1 MEKKKPFAQRME
13 AFFAGKGFYIV
24 LALCVTVIG
33 LSAWSMLSV
42 DKKADPGDLSL
53 PVSNMDDTAV
63 GAVGPVRPSAAPAV
77 TQPPKATEAPSP
89 APAPE
94 TTQPEPTAAPT
105 VTIPEDP
112 VPAEVQSYY
121 VWPVTGEVERPYSVT
136 ALLYD
141 TTMQDWRTHNGVD
154 LAAELG
160 SSVRAVADGKVTEI
174 RDDDRYGTTVVI
186 QHPNG
191 LVSVYANLAAL
202 PTVSEGQQVSVGQ
215 IIGAVG
221 DTALCEAGEVC
232 HLHFAMTLDGA
243 SVDPV
248 EYLP

>member
-1 MEKKKPFAQRME
+1 MKEKKPFAQRME

-42 DKKADPGDLSL
+42 DKDAGPGDISL
-53 PVSNMDDTAV
+53 PVSNMDNNSV
-63 GAVGPVRPSAAPAV
+63 GATSPAKPTTTPNAAKPPVT
-77 TQPPKATEAPSP
+77 TQAPSS
-89 APAPE
+89 APE
-94 TTQPEPTAAPT
+94 TTEPEATAAPT
-105 VTIPEDP
+105 VSIPEDP
-112 VPAEVQSYY
+112 VPVETQSYY

-141 TTMQDWRTHNGVD
+141 PTMRDWRTHNGLD

-160 SSVRAVADGKVTEI
+160 SSVRAIANGTVTEI
-174 RDDDRYGTTVVI
+174 REDDRYGTTVVLS
-186 QHPNG
+186 HGNG
-191 LVSVYANLAAL
+191 LVSIYANLAEL
-202 PTVSEGQQVSVGQ
+202 PTVSEGETVSVGE

-221 DTALCEAGEVC
+221 DTALCEAGEAC

-243 SVDPV
+243 SVDPGDF
-248 EYLP
+248 LP

>member
-33 LSAWSMLSV
+33 LSVWSMLSV
-42 DKKADPGDLSL
+42 DKVSGPGEVSL
-53 PVSNMDDTAV
+53 PVSNMEDKTIGATA
-63 GAVGPVRPSAAPAV
+63 PVRPTAAPTV
-77 TQPPKATEAPSP
+77 TGTPKATEPPS
-89 APAPE
+89 PAPE
-94 TTQPEPTAAPT
+94 TTPPASTAAPT

-121 VWPVTGEVERPYSVT
+121 IWPVTGEVERPYSVT

-141 TTMQDWRTHNGVD
+141 PTMQDWRTHNGID

-160 SSVRAVADGKVTEI
+160 SSVRAVSNGKVTEI
-174 RDDDRYGTTVVI
+174 RDDDRYGTTVVLR
-186 QHPNG
+186 HPDG

-215 IIGAVG
+215 IIGSVG
-221 DTALCEAGEVC
+221 DTALCEAGEAC
-232 HLHFAMTLDGA
+232 HLHFAMTLDGV
-243 SVDPV
+243 SVDPG

>member
-33 LSAWSMLSV
+33 LSAWSMLSG
-42 DKKADPGDLSL
+42 DKGSDPGANSL
-53 PVSNMDDTAV
+53 PVSKVEDKVV
-63 GAVGPVRPSAAPAV
+63 GDKTTPRPAATPAATKPPV
-77 TQPPKATEAPSP
+77 TESP
-89 APAPE
+89 APTQTPA
-94 TTQPEPTAAPT
+94 QPEASDAPT

-112 VPAEVQSYY
+112 LPVAVETYY

-141 TTMQDWRTHNGVD
+141 PTMQDWRTHNGID
-154 LAAELG
+154 LAADLG
-160 SSVRAVADGKVTEI
+160 SQVRAVSDGRVTAVRE
-174 RDDDRYGTTVVI
+174 DDRYGTMVVV
-186 QHPNG
+186 QHPGG
-191 LVSVYANLAAL
+191 LESIYANLAAA
-202 PTVSEGQQVSVGQ
+202 PTVSEGEQVSVGQ

-221 DTALCEAGEVC
+221 DTALCEAGEAC

-243 SVDPV
+243 SVDPA

>member
-1 MEKKKPFAQRME
+1 MKEKKKPFAQRME

-42 DKKADPGDLSL
+42 DKTADPGEAAL
-53 PVSNMDDTAV
+53 PVGNMGDVTV
-63 GAVGPVRPSAAPAV
+63 GAVGSVRPTAAPTV
-77 TQPPKATEAPSP
+77 TQPPKATEVPSP
-89 APAPE
+89 APE
-94 TTQPEPTAAPT
+94 TAQPEPTAAPT

-112 VPAEVQSYY
+112 VPSEVQSYY

-141 TTMQDWRTHNGVD
+141 VTMQDWRTHNGVD

-160 SSVRAVADGKVTEI
+160 SSVRAVASGRVTEI

-186 QHPNG
+186 THPDG
-191 LVSVYANLAAL
+191 LVSVYANLAEL

-215 IIGAVG
+215 IIGSVG
-221 DTALCEAGEVC
+221 DTALCEAGEAC
-232 HLHFAMTLDGA
+232 HLHFAMTLDGV
-243 SVDPV
+243 SVDPG

>member
-1 MEKKKPFAQRME
+1 MEKKKPFTQRME

-42 DKKADPGDLSL
+42 DKSTDLGDVSL
-53 PVSNMDDTAV
+53 PVSNVEDKVV
-63 GAVGPVRPSAAPAV
+63 GANSPVRPTAAPTATGAPV
-77 TQPPKATEAPSP
+77 ATQAPSP
-89 APAPE
+89 APE
-94 TTQPEPTAAPT
+94 TAQPTPSEAPT
-105 VTIPEDP
+105 VAIPEDP
-112 VPAEVQSYY
+112 IPAEVQSYY

-141 TTMQDWRTHNGVD
+141 ITMQDWRTHNGIDV
-154 LAAELG
+154 AAELG
-160 SSVRAVADGKVTEI
+160 SSVRAVANGKVTEI
-174 RDDDRYGTTVVI
+174 REDDRYGTTVVLT
-186 QHPNG
+186 HPDG
-191 LVSVYANLAAL
+191 LVSVYANLAAT
-202 PTVSEGQQVSVGQ
+202 PTVSEGEQVSVGQ
-215 IIGAVG
+215 VIGAVG

-243 SVDPV
+243 SVDPS

>member
-33 LSAWSMLSV
+33 LSAWSMLSG
-42 DKKADPGDLSL
+42 DKGLEPGEVSL
-53 PVSNMDDTAV
+53 PVSNVDDKVV
-63 GAVGPVRPSAAPAV
+63 GAKTPVRPTASPAV
-77 TQPPKATEAPSP
+77 TGAPAATPAPSP
-89 APAPE
+89 APETNQPAPS
-94 TTQPEPTAAPT
+94 QAPT
-105 VTIPEDP
+105 VSIPEDP
-112 VPAEVQSYY
+112 IPAEVQSYY

-141 TTMQDWRTHNGVD
+141 PTMQDWRTHNGID

-160 SSVRAVADGKVTEI
+160 SAVRAAASGRVTEI
-174 RDDDRYGTTVVI
+174 RDDDRYGTAVVLT
-186 QHPNG
+186 HPDG
-191 LVSVYANLAAL
+191 LVSIYANLAET
-202 PTVSEGQQVSVGQ
+202 PTVSEGEQVSVGQ

-243 SVDPV
+243 SVDPG